1 MATRPVCKYGASCY
15 RKNPDHLKQ
24 FSHPGRE
31 KVQQGGDGDVGR
43 NTTPSAAPG
52 TSIEKGVTQSRNK
65 AQRNAK
71 VSDPSLQVI
80 YNFLSRLIMS
90 AHARGGLVPRLQYF
104 SWVGSGYETNK
115 RHAYS
120 CNWDC
125 DPTCYIVYMAVIG
138 LAWVWLTIFIPYTTN
153 HMATVDFSKVTGSPA
168 AYKCGREVTAT
179 FWPVTAP
186 STVHTGA
193 STPCV
198 VCMNCVHY
206 RLQY

>member
-104 SWVGSGYETNK
+104 SEWGLGTKLISAMLTAATE
-115 RHAYS
+115 
-120 CNWDC
+120 
-125 DPTCYIVYMAVIG
+125 IVTLHVTLYTWQLLVWHGCG
-138 LAWVWLTIFIPYTTN
+138 LPYLSHILQITWL
-153 HMATVDFSKVTGSPA
+153 
-168 AYKCGREVTAT
+168 R
-179 FWPVTAP
+179 
-186 STVHTGA
+186 
-193 STPCV
+193 
-198 VCMNCVHY
+198 
-206 RLQY
+206 